1 MCVTWVIVLRCW
13 ISVLL
18 LVAIAGCSAT
28 APRNGPST
36 LTVPPSSELCEV
48 FVEAWVGHFQANV
61 ATLDGQDTASLDQ
74 QLRQAR
80 LALSDAGQAETACQL
95 PFCIIQPKAGGRL
108 DSYCGYRIAD
118 PSGEELYRWV
128 PWTPVKH

>member
-1 MCVTWVIVLRCW
+1 MCVIWVIVLRCL
-13 ISVLL
+13 ISALL
-18 LVAIAGCSAT
+18 MVAIAGCSAT
-28 APRNGPST
+28 APRSGPST
-36 LTVPPSSELCEV
+36 FSSPPSTELCEA

-61 ATLDGQDTASLDQ
+61 AKLDGQQTASLEQ
-74 QLRQAR
+74 RLMQTRQ
-80 LALSDAGQAETACQL
+80 ALSDAGQEETACQL